1 MLNTNQNCEIAVVTT
16 NEVRNTVAD
25 YMISSN
31 IDRIKWQLR
40 HHKRCYYLYVATI
53 HKDELEIK
61 TWATMRRTISYTN
74 YYEVTNPKLDG
85 SEQDIVKTKQFI
97 KQLVNLL
104 KLTNL
109 TNIVNQIIASASA
122 GEYTN
127 LVDWYVLNC
136 FSFCDHCNHYG
147 TRFNSLLNCI
157 THNSYVFNKFALYWT
172 NHWADFKKLC
182 TKNEMYIGDM
192 LAACTTEI
200 PECRT
205 LALTMLNKTI
215 DLNNKYYPQYA
226 TRFMFT
232 ALQKLQVSI
241 TPNLPFEYITLF
253 DDFSYSQIKQVN
265 IQLTSKNDLTRL
277 VDIMLQSYTNNI
289 SHFVLHLNGY
299 VNDIKELVNLF
310 ADLTKITGYDYSLLE
325 ELKKSVN

>member
-1 MLNTNQNCEIAVVTT
+1 MLNTDQNVDIAPVTT
-16 NEVRNTVAD
+16 DEVRTAVAD
-25 YMISSN
+25 YMISCN
-31 IDRIKWQLR
+31 LKQIKRQLR
-40 HHKRCYYLYVATI
+40 YKRCDALFVAAI
-53 HKDELEIK
+53 HKDELDMK
-61 TWATMRRTISYTN
+61 TVSTMRRMLSDTN

-192 LAACTTEI
+192 LAACATEI

-215 DLNNKYYPQYA
+215 DLNNKYYPQYT

-232 ALQKLQVSI
+232 TLQKLQVSI

-253 DDFSYSQIKQVN
+253 DDFHYPQIKQAN
-265 IQLTSKNDLTRL
+265 IQLTSKTDLTRL
-277 VDIMLQSYTNNI
+277 VDIMLQYYNNNI
-289 SHFVLHLNGY
+289 SHVVFHLNGY

-310 ADLTKITGYDYSLLE
+310 ADLKKITGYDYSLLE
-325 ELKKSVN
+325 ELKKLVN

>member
-1 MLNTNQNCEIAVVTT
+1 MLNTDQNVDIAPVTT
-16 NEVRNTVAD
+16 DEVRTDVAD
-25 YMISSN
+25 YMISCN
-31 IDRIKWQLR
+31 LKQIKRQLR
-40 HHKRCYYLYVATI
+40 YKRCDTLFVAAI
-53 HKDELEIK
+53 HKDELDMK
-61 TWATMRRTISYTN
+61 TVSTMRRMLSDTN

-192 LAACTTEI
+192 LAACATEI

-215 DLNNKYYPQYA
+215 DLNNKYYPQYT

-253 DDFSYSQIKQVN
+253 DDFYYPQIKQVN
-265 IQLTSKNDLTRL
+265 IQLTSKTDLTRL
-277 VDIMLQSYTNNI
+277 VDIMLQYYDNNI
-289 SHFVLHLNGY
+289 NHVMLHLNGY
-299 VNDIKELVNLF
+299 VNNTKELVNLF
-310 ADLTKITGYDYSLLE
+310 ADLKKITGYDYSLLE
-325 ELKKSVN
+325 ELKKIVN

>member
-1 MLNTNQNCEIAVVTT
+1 MLNTDQNVDIALVTT
-16 NEVRNTVAD
+16 DEVRTDVAD
-25 YMISSN
+25 YMISCN
-31 IDRIKWQLR
+31 LKQIKRQLR
-40 HHKRCYYLYVATI
+40 YKRCDTLFVAAI
-53 HKDELEIK
+53 HKDELDMK
-61 TWATMRRTISYTN
+61 TVSTMRRMLSDTN

-157 THNSYVFNKFALYWT
+157 THNSYVFNKFVLYWT
-172 NHWADFKKLC
+172 NHWTDFKKLC

-215 DLNNKYYPQYA
+215 DLNNKYYPQYT

-241 TPNLPFEYITLF
+241 TPNLPFAYITLF
-253 DDFSYSQIKQVN
+253 DDFHYPQIKQAN
-265 IQLTSKNDLTRL
+265 IQLTSKTDLTRL
-277 VDIMLQSYTNNI
+277 VDIILQYYDNNI
-289 SHFVLHLNGY
+289 SHVVLHLNGY
-299 VNDIKELVNLF
+299 ANDIKKLVNLF
-310 ADLTKITGYDYSLLE
+310 ADLKKITGYDYSLLK
-325 ELKKSVN
+325 ELKKLVN

>member
-1 MLNTNQNCEIAVVTT
+1 MIDTNQNCEIVVVTT
-16 NEVRNTVAD
+16 DEVRNAIAN
-25 YMISSN
+25 YMISC
-31 IDRIKWQLR
+31 DLEQIKRQLL
-40 HHKRCYYLYVATI
+40 HHNRCDDLFVAVI
-53 HKDELEIK
+53 HKDELDMK
-61 TWATMRRTISYTN
+61 TVGVLSRTTFDIN
-74 YYEVTNPKLDG
+74 YYEVTNPKLNG

-104 KLTNL
+104 KMTDLVDT
-109 TNIVNQIIASASA
+109 VNQIIANANAS
-122 GEYTN
+122 EYNN
-127 LVDWYVLNC
+127 LIDWYILNC
-136 FSFCDHCNHYG
+136 FSFYDHSNHYG

-157 THNSYVFNKFALYWT
+157 THNSYVFNKFVLYWT
-172 NHWADFKKLC
+172 NHWTDFKKLC

-192 LAACTTEI
+192 LAACTTEM

-215 DLNNKYYPQYA
+215 DLNNKYYPQYT

-289 SHFVLHLNGY
+289 SHVVLHLNGY
-299 VNDIKELVNLF
+299 ANDIKELVNLF
-310 ADLTKITGYDYSLLE
+310 TDLKKITGYDYSLLE
-325 ELKKSVN
+325 ELKKLVN

>member
-1 MLNTNQNCEIAVVTT
+1 MLNTDQNVDIAPVTT
-16 NEVRNTVAD
+16 DEVRTAVAD
-25 YMISSN
+25 YMISCN
-31 IDRIKWQLR
+31 LKQIKRQLR
-40 HHKRCYYLYVATI
+40 YKRCDDLFVAAL
-53 HKDELEIK
+53 HKDELDMK
-61 TWATMRRTISYTN
+61 TVSTMRRMLSDTD

-109 TNIVNQIIASASA
+109 TNIVNQIIASANA

-182 TKNEMYIGDM
+182 TKNERYIGDM

-215 DLNNKYYPQYA
+215 DLNNKYYPQYT

-253 DDFSYSQIKQVN
+253 DDFSYSQIKQAN
-265 IQLTSKNDLTRL
+265 IQLTSKTDLTRL
-277 VDIMLQSYTNNI
+277 VDIMLQYYNNNI
-289 SHFVLHLNGY
+289 SHVVFHLNGY
-299 VNDIKELVNLF
+299 ANDIKELVNLF
-310 ADLTKITGYDYSLLE
+310 ADLKKITGYDYSLLE
-325 ELKKSVN
+325 ELKKLVN

>member
-1 MLNTNQNCEIAVVTT
+1 MLNTDQNVDIAPVTT
-16 NEVRNTVAD
+16 DEVRTDVAD
-25 YMISSN
+25 YMISCN
-31 IDRIKWQLR
+31 LKQIKRQLR
-40 HHKRCYYLYVATI
+40 YKRCDTLFVAAI
-53 HKDELEIK
+53 HKDELDMK
-61 TWATMRRTISYTN
+61 TVSTMRRMLSDTN

-85 SEQDIVKTKQFI
+85 NEQDIVKTKQFI

-182 TKNEMYIGDM
+182 TKNERYIGDM
-192 LAACTTEI
+192 LAACMTEI

-215 DLNNKYYPQYA
+215 DLNNKYYPQYT

-253 DDFSYSQIKQVN
+253 DDFYYPQIKQVN
-265 IQLTSKNDLTRL
+265 IQLTSKTDLTRL
-277 VDIMLQSYTNNI
+277 VDIMLQYYDNNI
-289 SHFVLHLNGY
+289 NHVMLHLNGY
-299 VNDIKELVNLF
+299 VNNTKELVNLF
-310 ADLTKITGYDYSLLE
+310 ADLKKITGYDYSLLE
-325 ELKKSVN
+325 ELKKIVN

>member
-1 MLNTNQNCEIAVVTT
+1 MLNTDQNVDVAPVTT
-16 NEVRNTVAD
+16 DEVRTAVAD
-25 YMISSN
+25 YMISYN
-31 IDRIKWQLR
+31 LKQIKRQLR
-40 HHKRCYYLYVATI
+40 HHIRCDDLFVAAI
-53 HKDELEIK
+53 HKDELDMK
-61 TWATMRRTISYTN
+61 TVSTMRRIVSDQN
-74 YYEVTNPKLDG
+74 YYEVTNPKLNG
-85 SEQDIVKTKQFI
+85 NEQDIVKTKQFI
-97 KQLVNLL
+97 KQLITLL
-104 KLTNL
+104 KMTDLVD
-109 TNIVNQIIASASA
+109 IVNQIIASASA

-182 TKNEMYIGDM
+182 TENEKHIDDM
-192 LAACTTEI
+192 LAVCTTEM

-253 DDFSYSQIKQVN
+253 DDFSYPQIKQVN
-265 IQLTSKNDLTRL
+265 IQLTNKTDLTRL
-277 VDIMLQSYTNNI
+277 VDIMLKYNNI
-289 SHFVLHLNGY
+289 SHVVLHLNGY
-299 VNDIKELVNLF
+299 ANDTKELVNLF
-310 ADLTKITGYDYSLLE
+310 TDLKKITGYDYSLLE
-325 ELKKSVN
+325 ELKKLVN